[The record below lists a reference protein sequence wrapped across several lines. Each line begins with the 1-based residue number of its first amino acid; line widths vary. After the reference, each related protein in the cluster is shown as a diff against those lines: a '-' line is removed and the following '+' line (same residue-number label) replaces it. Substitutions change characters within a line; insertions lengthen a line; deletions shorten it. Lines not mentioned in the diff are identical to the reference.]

1 MSTDPHPRSIALAD
15 LTSPGGPDLAPAAGG
30 LPADVS
36 VSKSFGSSTC
46 SYGRGKGLSIAALCN
61 EMPGQK
67 AVPAFRLTENTRGHL
82 GSHLGVNRGSI
93 RRLTLY
99 VPFRAA
105 LAGGGHH
112 G

>member
-1 MSTDPHPRSIALAD
+1 MSADPHPRSIALAD

-30 LPADVS
+30 LPAGVS
-36 VSKSFGSSTC
+36 ASKSFGSSTC

-61 EMPGQK
+61 ELPGQRT
-67 AVPAFRLTENTRGHL
+67 VPMFRLPENTRGHL

-93 RRLTLY
+93 RRLALK
-99 VPFRAA
+99 VPSCAA
-105 LAGGGHH
+105 LVGGGRR